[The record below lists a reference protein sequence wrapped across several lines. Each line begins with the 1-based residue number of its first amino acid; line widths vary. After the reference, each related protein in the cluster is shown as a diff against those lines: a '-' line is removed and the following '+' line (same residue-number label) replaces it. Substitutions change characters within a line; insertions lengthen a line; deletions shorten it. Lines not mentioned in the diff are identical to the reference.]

1 MSHDVSIIL
10 STYSSDDYIKKYY
23 LNITELINVA
33 KIQLVHV
40 LNDPT
45 ILEKSFIEKFLKLQ
59 LKVGKIKETK
69 EISKIVLKIISEKYK
84 NKTGMIFKV

>member
-1 MSHDVSIIL
+1 MQIHYAITKAGLISLTKSLNNVYGKKNFTINAIAPGL
-10 STYSSDDYIKKYY
+10 INTPMIKKE
-23 LNITELINVA
+23 I
-33 KIQLVHV
+33 
-40 LNDPT
+40 D
-45 ILEKSFIEKFLKLQ
+45 LKKKKK